1 MIHGMV
7 NQSCEAILPIVVK
20 NDPKT
25 QLVDAVIDTGF
36 SGFLTLPSSTIRHRR
51 RYANE
56 SLDLIWKGRDIAT
69 LGDGTSCIFEV
80 YIAVVIWDGQYRT
93 ITSRRGSANDIN
105 ESETMPLIGMQLLRG
120 YDLRIQAI
128 ESGSV
133 TIEALSLAEPRRE
146 IIE

>member
-1 MIHGMV
+1 MMHGVV

-20 NDPKT
+20 NDPRT

-93 ITSRRGSANDIN
+93 IDIN

-128 ESGSV
+128 EGGSV

-146 IIE
+146 VIE

>member
-1 MIHGMV
+1 MIHGIV
-7 NQSCEAILPIVVK
+7 NQNCEAILPIVVK
-20 NDPKT
+20 NDTRT

-36 SGFLTLPSSTIRHRR
+36 SGFLTLPFSTI
-51 RYANE
+51 E

-93 ITSRRGSANDIN
+93 IDIN

-128 ESGSV
+128 EGGSV
-133 TIEALSLAEPRRE
+133 TIEALSIPQSGRSA
-146 IIE
+146 IE